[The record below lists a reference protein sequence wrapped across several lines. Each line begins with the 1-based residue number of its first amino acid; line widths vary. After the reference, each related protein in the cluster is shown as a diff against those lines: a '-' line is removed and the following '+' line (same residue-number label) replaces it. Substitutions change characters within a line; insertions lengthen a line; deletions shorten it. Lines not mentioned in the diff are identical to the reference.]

1 MVEPA
6 SLASGSPGRGG
17 HVWKLLPQSISK
29 VQVLK
34 YLSRAELHPCGGP
47 SEHSSCTL
55 KGYSESRAWGGYTLK
70 SMGVPLT
77 EWLSA
82 ECNGSPL
89 IYCQYVGQG
98 AFDKVCF
105 KKKKEKEKLIFK
117 FDTADSKKEES
128 IFDPVAQLFSSAKR
142 RETRV
147 KFHQRILRFVF
158 NIPKAAARICKHT
171 VAGRRRRSSRHG
183 SLLNFNT

>member
-1 MVEPA
+1 M
-6 SLASGSPGRGG
+6 
-17 HVWKLLPQSISK
+17 WKLLPQSISN

-105 KKKKEKEKLIFK
+105 KKKK
-117 FDTADSKKEES
+117 KKKNS
-128 IFDPVAQLFSSAKR
+128 HF
-142 RETRV
+142 
-147 KFHQRILRFVF
+147 
-158 NIPKAAARICKHT
+158 
-171 VAGRRRRSSRHG
+171 
-183 SLLNFNT
+183 